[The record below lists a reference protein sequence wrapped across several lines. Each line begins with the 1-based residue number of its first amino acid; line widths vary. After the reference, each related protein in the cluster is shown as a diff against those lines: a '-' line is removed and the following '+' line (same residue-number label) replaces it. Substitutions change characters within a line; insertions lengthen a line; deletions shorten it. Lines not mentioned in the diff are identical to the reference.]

1 MNERRKKIVSITL
14 EVIALAI
21 LTGGTYW
28 VFLMLM
34 IRPLNTGVPITGDLP
49 FSKIFL
55 IALLIFDAIWLV
67 TMKFWP
73 LKNIHIKILLTLLLF
88 AFSAAVVT
96 LHTMPTS
103 LGF

>member
-1 MNERRKKIVSITL
+1 MSSKNALSITL
-14 EVIALAI
+14 EAIALAI

-28 VFLMLM
+28 VFLILM

-55 IALLIFDAIWLV
+55 IALLVFDAVWLV
-67 TMKFWP
+67 TIKFWP
-73 LKNIHIKILLTLLLF
+73 LKNIHFKILLTLLLF
-88 AFSAAVVT
+88 AFTAAVVT

-103 LGF
+103 FGF